1 MRDLP
6 EIFEVVGWCDPEKC
20 VEYDEFTG
28 KQVIAGIEYKG
39 DTNIYRHLYDGV
51 PEMELEELLNYPGLE
66 AVVIESSE
74 YNLFKYAQMA
84 AERGLHVHMD
94 KPGGLSYA
102 DFEKLV
108 EIDKQAKKY
117 DRNIKCLLQIHIA
130 AEDTK
135 FGFSPQECLQM
146 LETTSWQELSNI
158 TIAGVMGMATFT
170 DNLQQVKQE
179 FETLVALFNNIKQ
192 RYFAESDCFSMIS
205 AGMSDD
211 YQLAM
216 DVGSNLVRIGS
227 NIFGARDYSK

>member
-1 MRDLP
+1 MRRIKIAQIGIEHDHARKIMSAMRDLP

-28 KQVIAGIEYKG
+28 KQVVAGIEYKG

-74 YNLFKYAQMA
+74 YNLFKYAQIA

-108 EIDKQAKKY
+108 ETVRSNGKVLHLGYMYRYNPANKEHPFTLDSKEPTASFRDFLLSEVRYSALQRTFPEIAEELFVETEKNAK
-117 DRNIKCLLQIHIA
+117 DR
-130 AEDTK
+130 
-135 FGFSPQECLQM
+135 
-146 LETTSWQELSNI
+146 LESY
-158 TIAGVMGMATFT
+158 
-170 DNLQQVKQE
+170 K
-179 FETLVALFNNIKQ
+179 K
-192 RYFAESDCFSMIS
+192 
-205 AGMSDD
+205 
-211 YQLAM
+211 LAN
-216 DVGSNLVRIGS
+216 G
-227 NIFGARDYSK
+227 

>member
-1 MRDLP
+1 MALS
-6 EIFEVVGWCDPEKC
+6 
-20 VEYDEFTG
+20 EYSF
-28 KQVIAGIEYKG
+28 IAE
-39 DTNIYRHLYDGV
+39 R
-51 PEMELEELLNYPGLE
+51 LEEIRGTLALGVDLVAVSKTHPVEALQAAYNAGQRIFGENKVQEMTMKQSLLPNDIEWHFIGHVQKNKIKMMAPY
-66 AVVIESSE
+66 VSVIQGVD
-74 YNLFKYAQMA
+74 N
-84 AERGLHVHMD
+84 
-94 KPGGLSYA
+94 
-102 DFEKLV
+102 FEKLV

-146 LETTSWQELSNI
+146 LETTGWQELSNI

-192 RYFAESDCFSMIS
+192 RYFAECDSFSMIS

-216 DVGSNLVRIGS
+216 DAGSNLVRIGS
-227 NIFGARDYSK
+227 SIFGARDYSK